1 MDAMG
6 SKVIARNVSQVHEQM
21 PGAYKD
27 VDKVMLSQA
36 DLVRIVERRTP
47 LAPYKGSDPGRHTK
61 KSATVPDA
69 DAPEL

>member
-6 SKVIARNVSQVHEQM
+6 SKVIARNVSQVHKQM

-27 VDKVMLSQA
+27 FDKVMFSQT

-47 LAPYKGSDPGRHTK
+47 LAPCKGSDSGRHTK
-61 KSATVPDA
+61 KGATIPDA